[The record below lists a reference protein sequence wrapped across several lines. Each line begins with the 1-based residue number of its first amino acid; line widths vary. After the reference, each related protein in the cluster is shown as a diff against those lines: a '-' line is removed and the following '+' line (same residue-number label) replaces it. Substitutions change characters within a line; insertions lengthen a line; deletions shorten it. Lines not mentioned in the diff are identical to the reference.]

1 MSDKETKD
9 IKPNEKEMRLFEQE
23 KMELYKGT
31 FVVCIVYGLSA
42 FILLVIIL
50 FTDWGK
56 IYIYDMFAPA
66 VITYILGALII
77 IIYLLNEIFSL
88 KPRKI
93 GADIDSDNNIMCPDF
108 WKLEKVPDGIKA
120 DKIKGIT
127 AVPGFKE
134 NIIKNNMLISTS
146 PIIPEI
152 ITANDAKIQY
162 RCVADPNVF
171 GTNQEHYDMKTDI
184 KTTAKTY
191 MVGFTDRA
199 KAIKYDSNTK
209 ARNKNT
215 ENPDYIVAVPET
227 STNINDLKKYAKFSG
242 AYSETNTDIFDPTSK
257 TLKIAGTGYLGGG
270 TVLTPDPAVYTKY
283 TTETPLICN
292 VVYPQVLGL
301 LDSNTK
307 EKNEVSCE
315 YAKQC
320 GISWSSL
327 KCTK

>member
-1 MSDKETKD
+1 MSDKD

-56 IYIYDMFAPA
+56 VYIYDMFAPA

-77 IIYLLNEIFSL
+77 IIYLLNEIFSI

-93 GADIDSDNNIMCPDF
+93 GTDIDSDNNILCPDF
-108 WKLEKVPDGIKA
+108 WKLEKVPDGSPGSPGIK
-120 DKIKGIT
+120 
-127 AVPGFKE
+127 E
-134 NIIKNNMLISTS
+134 YIINNNNNLSISTT

-152 ITANDAKIQY
+152 INESDAKIRY

-171 GTNQEHYDMKTDI
+171 GTNQEHYDMKKEI
-184 KTTAKTY
+184 KTTATPY
-191 MVGFTDRA
+191 MVGFDDRA
-199 KAIKYDSNTK
+199 KASKYNTNVI
-209 ARNKNT
+209 ANNKNT
-215 ENPDYIVAVPET
+215 EIPDYIVAVPGA
-227 STNINDLKKYAKFSG
+227 SQNIKDLKKYAKFSG
-242 AYSETNTDIFDPTSK
+242 AYSDGNTDIFKVDYDSK
-257 TLKIAGTGYLGGG
+257 VLKIASTGYLGSG
-270 TVLTPDPAVYTKY
+270 TEQAPDSAVYTKY
-283 TTETPLICN
+283 ESEAPLICN

-327 KCTK
+327 KCN

>member
-93 GADIDSDNNIMCPDF
+93 GADIDNDNNIMCPDF
-108 WKLEKVPDGIKA
+108 WKLEKVPDG
-120 DKIKGIT
+120 T
-127 AVPGFKE
+127 AGNPGFKE
-134 NIIKNNMLISTS
+134 NIIKNNMLTPAT

-152 ITANDAKIQY
+152 ISATDAKIQY

-171 GTNQEHYDMKTDI
+171 GTNQEHYDMKKDI
-184 KTTAKTY
+184 KTTTRPY

-199 KAIKYDSNTK
+199 KAIKYDSNTT
-209 ARNKNT
+209 ALNKNT

-227 STNINDLKKYAKFSG
+227 STNINDLKKYAQFSG
-242 AYSETNTDIFDPTSK
+242 AYSGTNTDIFDPTSK
-257 TLKIAGTGYLGGG
+257 TLKIAGTGYLSG
-270 TVLTPDPAVYTKY
+270 TLQATDPAVYTKY
-283 TTETPLICN
+283 TNESPLICN
-292 VVYPQVLGL
+292 EVYPQVLGL

>member
-93 GADIDSDNNIMCPDF
+93 GTDIDSDNNIMCPDF
-108 WKLEKVPDGIKA
+108 WKLEKVPDG
-120 DKIKGIT
+120 T
-127 AVPGFKE
+127 AGNPGFKE
-134 NIIKNNMLISTS
+134 NIIKNNMLTQAA

-152 ITANDAKIQY
+152 INERDAKIQY

-171 GTNQEHYDMKTDI
+171 GTNQEHYDMKKDI
-184 KTTAKTY
+184 KTTTRPY

-199 KAIKYDSNTK
+199 KAIKYDSNTT
-209 ARNKNT
+209 ALNKNT

-257 TLKIAGTGYLGGG
+257 TLKIAGTGYISG
-270 TVLTPDPAVYTKY
+270 TVQVPDAAVYTKY
-283 TTETPLICN
+283 INETPLICN

>member
-23 KMELYKGT
+23 KMDLYKGT

-108 WKLEKVPDGIKA
+108 WKLEKVPNGTT
-120 DKIKGIT
+120 GN
-127 AVPGFKE
+127 PGFKE
-134 NIIKNNMLISTS
+134 NIIKNNMLTPAT

-152 ITANDAKIQY
+152 ISATDAKIQY

-171 GTNQEHYDMKTDI
+171 GTNQEQYDMKNDI
-184 KTTAKTY
+184 KTRVTPY

-199 KAIKYDSNTK
+199 NAVKYDSNTT
-209 ARNKNT
+209 ALNKNT
-215 ENPDYIVAVPET
+215 ENPDYIVAVPGN

-242 AYSETNTDIFDPTSK
+242 AYSSSNTDIFDTTSK
-257 TLKIAGTGYLGGG
+257 TLKIAGTGYLGSGS
-270 TVLTPDPAVYTKY
+270 VRNPDQVVWNKY
-283 TTETPLICN
+283 TNETPLICN

-327 KCTK
+327 KCA